1 MLRVDNGSFL
11 ENSKKINYAKR
22 PADKCIQRKEEVEA
36 KRKAACDPNADAVK
50 MLDDFHRK
58 NACSVHTCV
67 PQKKCMA
74 KVGLHDSNGNFLYE
88 GIVGTNMTPNL
99 RVGGNQIGYVY
110 QEKSINNFDALAD
123 ALRENNPVGAS
134 VAMKVAQ
141 SNAELFGKPHA
152 WDGSD
157 MGHFCVKCPPIE
169 KPCPREICKKADPLF
184 NPEIGMGS
192 DGLQAKEDLRELRAA
207 QVFQER
213 QAAMATTAVG
223 ETLGG
228 EDQVVGRDRGR
239 PRGTQSFSRAQESV
253 SRIRAVASTP
263 KGPDSPVSST
273 ATTKTS

>member
-1 MLRVDNGSFL
+1 
-11 ENSKKINYAKR
+11 
-22 PADKCIQRKEEVEA
+22 
-36 KRKAACDPNADAVK
+36 
-50 MLDDFHRK
+50 
-58 NACSVHTCV
+58 
-67 PQKKCMA
+67 MA
-74 KVGLHDSNGNFLYE
+74 KVGLHDSNGNYLYE
-88 GIVGTNMTPNL
+88 GIIGSNMTPNL

-110 QEKSINNFDALAD
+110 QEKSINNFDALAS

-184 NPEIGMGS
+184 NPDIGMGS

-213 QAAMATTAVG
+213 QATMASIAVEARPQTREGFVQATRGSSAQVPLDPNRPLTQASGGRPPRGRVVSSSATTAVQ
-223 ETLGG
+223 TP
-228 EDQVVGRDRGR
+228 RD
-239 PRGTQSFSRAQESV
+239 
-253 SRIRAVASTP
+253 
-263 KGPDSPVSST
+263 
-273 ATTKTS
+273 